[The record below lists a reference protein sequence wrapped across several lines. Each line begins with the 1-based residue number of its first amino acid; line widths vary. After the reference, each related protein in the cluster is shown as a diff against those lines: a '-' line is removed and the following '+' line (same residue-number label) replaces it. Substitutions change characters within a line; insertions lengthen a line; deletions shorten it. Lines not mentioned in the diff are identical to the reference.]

1 MGGKTHKISRVLPGS
16 IGEELGIEAGDRLLA
31 VGETEIEDIFDYQFL
46 IQEEYVEV
54 LVEKGD
60 GSCRLLP
67 ILF

>member
-46 IQEEYVEV
+46 IQE
-54 LVEKGD
+54 
-60 GSCRLLP
+60 
-67 ILF
+67 